1 MALPRA
7 EVTKLD
13 GVGHFPQS
21 EASQVVAAAV
31 RGA

>member
-1 MALPRA
+1 MALPRV
-7 EVTKLD
+7 EVTKLN

-21 EASQVVAAAV
+21 EAPQAVAAAV